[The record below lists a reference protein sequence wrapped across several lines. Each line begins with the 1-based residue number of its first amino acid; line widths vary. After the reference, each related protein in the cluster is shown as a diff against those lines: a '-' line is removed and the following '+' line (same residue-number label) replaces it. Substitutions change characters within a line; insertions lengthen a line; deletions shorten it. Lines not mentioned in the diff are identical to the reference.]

1 LLSRGPIPRR
11 DRARTSTGQI
21 PSDDELNRARRT
33 AFLIARRR
41 GASVHEAEDL
51 AQEVMLRWWRHAC
64 RDMVPNTSW
73 ILKVLPQ
80 CAQAGMRYRTPLAGL
95 TMEPGIEVEPESGPA
110 TGDLLAS
117 FLERLPRRQQKVLK
131 LHFFDRRTFA
141 EIADIEGITPRAA
154 RHTCDRAIESVRNW
168 WAAQNRR

>member
-1 LLSRGPIPRR
+1 
-11 DRARTSTGQI
+11 
-21 PSDDELNRARRT
+21 
-33 AFLIARRR
+33 
-41 GASVHEAEDL
+41 
-51 AQEVMLRWWRHAC
+51 
-64 RDMVPNTSW
+64 
-73 ILKVLPQ
+73 
-80 CAQAGMRYRTPLAGL
+80 
-95 TMEPGIEVEPESGPA
+95 MEPGIEVEPESGPA